1 MSINKNNLINTMGAI
16 TGQRVIIVDGVA
28 YAVGVGSILPS
39 GSIISEAIVYA
50 NSDTVKFAD
59 RTYYNV
65 TTAQTEINCTIP
77 AGIKNAQCRF
87 STGDS
92 ITYTFDIDSSYKI
105 NSDVSLERN
114 SSYVFTVDNG
124 VILWAQ
130 LFDSEV

>member
-1 MSINKNNLINTMGAI
+1 MSINKNNLINTIGTI
-16 TGQRVIIVDGVA
+16 TGQRVIIVDGIA
-28 YAVGVGSILPS
+28 YAIGVGSILPS

-50 NSDTVKFAD
+50 DSDTVKFAD

-87 STGDS
+87 TTGDS
-92 ITYTFDIDSSYKI
+92 ISYTFNIDNSYKI
-105 NSDVSLERN
+105 NSPVALYSN

-124 VILWAQ
+124 VILWTKLNDA
-130 LFDSEV
+130 VV